1 MSPYSIHLKSSR
13 TILLKAVMHDLL
25 FGKSQAF
32 RSLLKEFH
40 MAGTGRMKWKPLLAQ
55 TGAGAWAPSYHMSH
69 GTRHVPNR
77 QTSPPISHLPK
88 ALHFSPQS
96 HSKHTHTLTHKFAY
110 TDGAGRSWL
119 NYSYKCNWRR
129 LSSLIQKELPGWQT
143 HSSCSILLYVLMHWY
158 TVKMLCANI

>member
-1 MSPYSIHLKSSR
+1 MSPYSIHMKSSR
-13 TILLKAVMHDLL
+13 TILLNAVMHDLL

-32 RSLLKEFH
+32 RSLLKKFH

-55 TGAGAWAPSYHMSH
+55 TGAGVWAPGYHMSH

-96 HSKHTHTLTHKFAY
+96 YSKHTHTLAHKFAY
-110 TDGAGRSWL
+110 RWSWPQLTELQLQMQLEKTFQFDSERISLLL
-119 NYSYKCNWRR
+119 NSF
-129 LSSLIQKELPGWQT
+129 
-143 HSSCSILLYVLMHWY
+143 LMF
-158 TVKMLCANI
+158 

>member
-1 MSPYSIHLKSSR
+1 MGWYRYRSKSSHFFQKKNNKKNPVMSPYSVHMKSSR
-13 TILLKAVMHDLL
+13 TILLNAVMHDLL

-32 RSLLKEFH
+32 RSLLKKFH

-55 TGAGAWAPSYHMSH
+55 TGAGAWAPGYHMSH

-96 HSKHTHTLTHKFAY
+96 YSKHTHTLAHKFAY
-110 TDGAGRSWL
+110 TDGVGRSWL
-119 NYSYKCNWRR
+119 NYSYKCKR
-129 LSSLIQKELPGWQT
+129 LSSLIQKEFP
-143 HSSCSILLYVLMHWY
+143 C
-158 TVKMLCANI
+158 C